1 MWVATFLVLY
11 IVIGSALCIAVH
23 TMRFGFNFNQALLA
37 FFLVI
42 NLLICI
48 WYLLYIL
55 YTLYYEL

>member
-11 IVIGSALCIAVH
+11 IVTGSALCIAVH
-23 TMRFGFNFNQALLA
+23 TIRFGFNFNQALLA

-48 WYLLYIL
+48 WYCI
-55 YTLYYEL
+55 